1 MAVRTIIGHKVFDSE
16 VSPFIEQKDVILCRS
31 GIQWYHKSEL
41 LQFMDGNPP
50 PVDKEWYAEY
60 RPANV
65 VVKAQDKCR
74 ALPVTKEH
82 PDEWVTP
89 DNWKELAGGVLDNE
103 VSVVALD
110 DEADGEIGLKSNVTF
125 FTRELHD
132 YYLENKEVSLG
143 YTCRKRWVD
152 DPEAKGY
159 DIILEEITEVNH
171 LAITKSGRG
180 GSKVAVID
188 SLIGGIRPM
197 RTGIFAWIKNK
208 KAKQADA
215 NFSFGKTVF
224 TALKESKGTTEEEL
238 AKEMQSV
245 LDSAS
250 ILKDCEAKDTMLDVV
265 RDCFDNKEKALEN
278 EEELTT
284 TLDSMWIDIHGDS
297 LNEMAKAFD
306 KLKGKK
312 EEDKP
317 AEAKD
322 SDNKDSDEEE
332 NKDSDEEENKD
343 SDEEE
348 NKDSEEADNED
359 SDDKKDKK
367 EDGCNKDSAPTVNF
381 DANTINALVEALK
394 PSITSAVKEVLGIN
408 KDSAPAG
415 GEIDNA
421 NHETEVVST
430 RDYSSFLD

>member
-1 MAVRTIIGHKVFDSE
+1 MARTAITQKIFDSE

-65 VVKAQDKCR
+65 VVKAQDKCK
-74 ALPVTKEH
+74 ALPVTREH

-89 DNWKELAGGVLDNE
+89 DNWKDLAGGVLDNE
-103 VSVVALD
+103 VGVVALD
-110 DEADGEIGLKSNVTF
+110 GEADGEIGLKSNITF

-143 YTCRKRWVD
+143 YTCKKHWVE

-159 DIILEEITEVNH
+159 DIILDEISEVNH

-188 SLIGGIRPM
+188 SVIGGMKPM
-197 RTGIFAWIKNK
+197 RTGIFAWLRNK
-208 KAKQADA
+208 KAKQADS

-224 TALKESKGTTEEEL
+224 TALKDSKGTTEEEI

-250 ILKDCEAKDTMLDVV
+250 ILKDCEAKDTMLNVV
-265 RDCFDNKEKALEN
+265 RDCFDNKAKALEN
-278 EEELTT
+278 EEELTA
-284 TLDSMWIDIHGDS
+284 TLDSMWVDIHGDS
-297 LNEMAKAFD
+297 LTEMAKAFD

-317 AEAKD
+317 AE
-322 SDNKDSDEEE
+322 NKDSNESENEDSDGKEDE
-332 NKDSDEEENKD
+332 NKDSNE
-343 SDEEE
+343 S
-348 NKDSEEADNED
+348 DNED
-359 SDDKKDKK
+359 SDEEDENKDSNGEGKEDKKG
-367 EDGCNKDSAPTVNF
+367 DGCNKDSAPVVNF
-381 DANTINALVEALK
+381 DANTINALAEALK
-394 PSITSAVKEVLGIN
+394 PQITDAVKEVLGIN
-408 KDSAPAG
+408 KDSKPNG

-421 NHETEVVST
+421 NHETEAVPM
-430 RDYSSFLD
+430 RDYRSFLD